1 MNSKD
6 YTRSRILSFILHP
19 LLIPT
24 LAISALMLQPD
35 LFILVLP
42 TTLKLWFIS
51 IIFVFTGV
59 IPACSVLILYKFK
72 AIASIEMNQR
82 TERIIPLLIASSSYM
97 ALLVFVKP
105 ANMPPVFLYILYSAT
120 FALMTGLLINMAYK
134 ISLHTLGWGAITA
147 TIISISIRVG
157 TPLLQLLFF
166 SVVLSGLAGY
176 ARLTQNAHDQA
187 QVYWGYIAG
196 VCIVILISFLG

>member
-6 YTRSRILSFILHP
+6 YTLSRILSIILHP

-24 LAISALMLQPD
+24 LAISALLMQPD
-35 LFILVLP
+35 LFILLQPVAV
-42 TTLKLWFIS
+42 KLWFIS
-51 IIFVFTGV
+51 VILVFTFV
-59 IPACSVLILYKFK
+59 IPAGSVFILYKFK
-72 AIASIEMNQR
+72 AITSIELNQR

-105 ANMPPVFLYILYSAT
+105 SNMPPVFLYILYSAT
-120 FALMTGLLINMAYK
+120 FALLVGLLITMAYK

-157 TPLLQLLFF
+157 TPLLQLLIF
-166 SVVLSGLAGY
+166 SIGLSGLAGY
-176 ARLTQNAHDQA
+176 ARLTQNAHNQA
-187 QVYWGYIAG
+187 QVYLGYIVG
-196 VCIVILISFLG
+196 ICVVILFSFLS